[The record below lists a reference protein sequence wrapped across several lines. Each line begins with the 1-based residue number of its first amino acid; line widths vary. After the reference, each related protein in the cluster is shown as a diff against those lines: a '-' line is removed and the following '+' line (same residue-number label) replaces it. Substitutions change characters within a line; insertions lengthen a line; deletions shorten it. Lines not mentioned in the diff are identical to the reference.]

1 MKKTARTK
9 SDCHDERVTGRRRID
24 LVLSSDFVSSLRD
37 LSVEEIRRRRRL
49 AELEEVDLSY
59 LRRLVQGRIDIVK
72 MELTRR
78 AHAGSRDDRA
88 IVAHLADILAADE
101 HFSDSGRFITLAEPS
116 RVGERRRQ
124 AEALVGDPR
133 FSEIETRNTAEL
145 EQFLELLG
153 HHERE
158 ISDQRKAV
166 QRVADECVREIA
178 RRAEASISR

>member
-1 MKKTARTK
+1 MRN
-9 SDCHDERVTGRRRID
+9 CHYQRVIGRRRID
-24 LVLSSDFVSSLRD
+24 VVLDSTFLEQLPELGVD
-37 LSVEEIRRRRRL
+37 EIRRRRRV

-78 AHAGSRDDRA
+78 HHTYGQDDQA
-88 IVAHLADILAADE
+88 IIAHLAGILAADE
-101 HFSDSGRFITLAEPS
+101 QFSDSGRFVTLVEPS

-145 EQFLELLG
+145 EEFLEQLG

-166 QRVADECVREIA
+166 QAVIDQCVREIA

>member
-1 MKKTARTK
+1 MP
-9 SDCHDERVTGRRRID
+9 HRRRID
-24 LVLSSDFVSSLRD
+24 LVLSPDFLAGLEAMD
-37 LSVEEIRRRRRL
+37 IDEIRRRRRI

-78 AHAGSRDDRA
+78 NVTDQHDDRA

-101 HFSDSGRFITLAEPS
+101 QFGDSGRYITLIEPS
-116 RVGERRRQ
+116 RTGEHRRA
-124 AEALVGDPR
+124 AEALVADPR

-145 EQFLELLG
+145 DEFLDLLG

-158 ISDQRKAV
+158 ISDNRKAV
-166 QRVADECVREIA
+166 QLVADRCVREIA
-178 RRAEASISR
+178 RRAAATITSTI